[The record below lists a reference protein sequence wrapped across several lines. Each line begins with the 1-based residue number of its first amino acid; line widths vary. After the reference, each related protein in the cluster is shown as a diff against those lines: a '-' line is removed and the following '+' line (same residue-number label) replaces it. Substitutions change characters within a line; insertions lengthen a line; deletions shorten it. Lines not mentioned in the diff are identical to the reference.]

1 MNELMNTENTQKFTS
16 VYLTEQINIFR
27 KEEGKSDLRHS
38 DLIRKIELEFEDEI
52 NERKISSVNY
62 LDKKGEKRKC
72 YELDFEESLQLLM
85 SESKKVRKQV
95 VVKLKQLQSKPS
107 LPTTYLQALEVLV
120 KTEKEKQLLELK
132 NENLETVL
140 DNLLEWVSIVK
151 IANHNKVSELNF
163 NWRLLK
169 SKSKELG
176 YKVKKA
182 QSPRFDYQNLY
193 HIDSFKAV
201 YPEYDYDLMNK
212 KKDLPQLK

>member
-1 MNELMNTENTQKFTS
+1 MELMNTNTGDTQKFTS
-16 VYLTEQINIFR
+16 VYLTEQINVFR

-62 LDKKGEKRKC
+62 LDKKGQQRKC
-72 YELDFEESLQLLM
+72 YDLDFEESLQLLM

-95 VVKLKQLQSKPS
+95 VAKLKQLQSKT
-107 LPTTYLQALEVLV
+107 PTTYLQALEVLI

-176 YKVKKA
+176 YKIKKA
-182 QSPRFDYQNLY
+182 ESPRFGYQNLY

-201 YPEYDYDLMNK
+201 YPQYDYDLMNK
-212 KKDLPQLK
+212 KKDLPQLNN

>member
-1 MNELMNTENTQKFTS
+1 M
-16 VYLTEQINIFR
+16 
-27 KEEGKSDLRHS
+27 
-38 DLIRKIELEFEDEI
+38 
-52 NERKISSVNY
+52 
-62 LDKKGEKRKC
+62 
-72 YELDFEESLQLLM
+72 
-85 SESKKVRKQV
+85 
-95 VVKLKQLQSKPS
+95 QSKPS

-201 YPEYDYDLMNK
+201 YPGYDYDLMNK